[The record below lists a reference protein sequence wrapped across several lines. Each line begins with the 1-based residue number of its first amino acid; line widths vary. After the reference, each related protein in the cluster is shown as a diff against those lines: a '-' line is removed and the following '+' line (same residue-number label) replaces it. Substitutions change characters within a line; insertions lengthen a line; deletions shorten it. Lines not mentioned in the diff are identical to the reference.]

1 MSLAATLRLRHCAP
15 LGGMALLAACAAS
28 PGAGPSGNAATGT
41 FPVSVGD
48 VAFSATVTPGAP
60 GLRPTA
66 QGGVPVAGMTVT
78 VRREGAALRQ
88 DEGKLAKEAAT
99 ASCAAARG
107 RFDGRAFGVYA
118 GDGTWSFAGAC
129 A

>member
-1 MSLAATLRLRHCAP
+1 MSLSAALVRTCAP
-15 LGGMALLAACAAS
+15 LGGAALLAACAAS
-28 PGAGPSGNAATGT
+28 PGVGPSGNAAAGT

-48 VAFSATVTPGAP
+48 SAFAATVTPGVP

-66 QGGVPVAGMTVT
+66 QGVVPVAGMTVT
-78 VRREGAALRQ
+78 VRREAALLGQ
-88 DEGKLAKEAAT
+88 DEGKLAKDAA
-99 ASCAAARG
+99 AAGCSAARG

-118 GDGTWSFAGAC
+118 GGGLWQFAGAC